1 MICPKCG
8 FTQLEDSESCQRCGV
23 IFAKLA
29 AHCQV
34 ETEHSTAEYQVAF
47 KVTKESGLLSEIKAR
62 LFQIEPEEVP
72 LFMAGRAL
80 FYLFMLIWGWRFIAS
95 SIASGFAMES
105 WLHLINLPFHE
116 AGHVILGLL
125 GNRFIQVLG
134 GTLGQLLMPAVVIG
148 AFVLR
153 RNLFGASVGIWWL
166 GQSFMDAAI
175 YANDARAGRL
185 PLLGGVTGSEVEDY
199 HDWEVML
206 GKLGWLQYDHAI
218 ARFLYGF
225 GTALMVLSLAW
236 GGYILWRQWR
246 QGAVS
251 RRNLFE

>member
-8 FTQLEDSESCQRCGV
+8 FPQPEDSESCRRCGV

-29 AHCQV
+29 AHRQ
-34 ETEHSTAEYQVAF
+34 AEAELGAEESR
-47 KVTKESGLLSEIKAR
+47 VTSEGMEKGGLWGEFQAR
-62 LFQIEPEEVP
+62 LFHIETEEVR
-72 LFMAGRAL
+72 LYVAGRAIVFL
-80 FYLFMLIWGWRFIAS
+80 LMLIWGWRFFAS
-95 SIASGFAMES
+95 SIASGYAMES
-105 WLHLINLPFHE
+105 SLHLINLPFHE
-116 AGHVILGLL
+116 AGHVIFGLL
-125 GNRFIQVLG
+125 GSRFIQVLG

-148 AFVLR
+148 AFVLH
-153 RNLFGASVGIWWL
+153 RNPFGASVGIWWL

-175 YANDARAGRL
+175 YANDARAGQL

-236 GGYILWRQWR
+236 GGYILWRQWH
-246 QGAVS
+246 QVS
-251 RRNLFE
+251 E